1 MEMNRRDMM
10 MAMTAFASLGGLMAE
25 AQEKTAASADA
36 DLSHS
41 RVFRFEELPVVH
53 GSNGGWSRAVT
64 HGTLPTGEFVEL
76 HQTML
81 PPGKMPHPPHQ
92 HRNSEF
98 ILIRQGKLEYLN
110 EGKPEPAGVG
120 DIIYTA
126 SNRMHGLKNVGDDD
140 AMYFV
145 VSISHGQM

>member
-64 HGTLPTGEFVEL
+64 HGTLPTG
-76 HQTML
+76 
-81 PPGKMPHPPHQ
+81 KMPHPPHQ